1 MKKIISTILALVC
14 FTAIMLAGAERTDG
28 SADILWSVICIAVA
42 CITGLLFAKLN
53 PTFRKEGIWHE

>member
-53 PTFRKEGIWHE
+53 PNFKKEGMYNE